1 MLATALSQGLSL
13 MTTKRG
19 VKPALTKN
27 VKSELRKEPGLT
39 VKDLADRLDIN
50 RQFMAGV
57 LAVLEE
63 KGDVYHRNVGPARIY
78 FPANGSEV
86 GA

>member
-1 MLATALSQGLSL
+1 
-13 MTTKRG
+13 MTTRKG

-27 VKSELRKEPGLT
+27 VKAALKKEPGLT
-39 VKDLADRLDIN
+39 VKDLAERLEIN
-50 RQFMAGV
+50 RQFMAGA

-78 FPANGSEV
+78 FPVDGDR
-86 GA
+86 